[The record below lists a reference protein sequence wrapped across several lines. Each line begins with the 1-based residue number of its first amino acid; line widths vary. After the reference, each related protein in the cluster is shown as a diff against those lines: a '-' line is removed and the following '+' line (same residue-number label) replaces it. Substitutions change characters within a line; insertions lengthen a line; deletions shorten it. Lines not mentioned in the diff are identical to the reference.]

1 MAISS
6 GPVTVGQPCA
16 SPATTQGLW
25 ETIANLSSSA
35 MTVADEHTPMY
46 ASMSF
51 RATDNGSLY
60 TGNQIL
66 ANPMLNGSGVI
77 TIPGS
82 GTSALLPAAGSGYT
96 GSISV
101 KRPTCT
107 CTQLTSFAG
116 YAKFTGTGFPMR
128 YLKFDDGYE
137 VELGK
142 KICLLVVR
150 TDGVGFKKVNTVSVG
165 DTVIKCA
172 YPGPGQQQVQS
183 SCTTVVAAS
192 NKTRF
197 GQFITGVQTTW
208 PQNEFPS
215 SEVIGS
221 LMLENGVYVNFIP
234 NGGSY

>member
-16 SPATTQGLW
+16 SPATTTGLW
-25 ETIANLSSSA
+25 VTIANVSSSA
-35 MTVADEHTPMY
+35 LNTTDEHTIMHS
-46 ASMSF
+46 SMSF
-51 RATDNGSLY
+51 RATDNGALY
-60 TGNQIL
+60 TGDGLL
-66 ANPMLNGSGVI
+66 ANTMLNGNGAIS
-77 TIPGS
+77 IPGS
-82 GTSALLPAAGSGYT
+82 GDSTGHNYT

-101 KRPTCT
+101 KRPTCV

-116 YAKFTGTGFPMR
+116 QAKFTSTYPMR

-142 KICLLVVR
+142 KICLLIVR

-165 DTVIKCA
+165 DTIVKCA
-172 YPGPGQQQVQS
+172 YPGSGQQQVQS

-192 NKTRF
+192 NVNRSGK
-197 GQFITGVQTTW
+197 FISAITTTW
-208 PQNEFPS
+208 PQNEFAT
-215 SEVIGS
+215 SEVRGS
-221 LMLENGVYVNFIP
+221 LMLENGVYVNFVP